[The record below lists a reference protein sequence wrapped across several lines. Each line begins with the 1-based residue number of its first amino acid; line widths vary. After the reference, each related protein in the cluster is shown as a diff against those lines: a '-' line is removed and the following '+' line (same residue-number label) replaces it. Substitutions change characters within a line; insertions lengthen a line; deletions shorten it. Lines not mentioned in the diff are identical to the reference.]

1 MKRSKLRNSAKAGGA
16 CRGWILSLGGFSLH
30 GWLLVWAFVVA
41 TGTASAATGTGTLA
55 GPPSVGELIH
65 VECFDDG
72 SGSPASLVAQ
82 IEDLPPVL
90 GPFVSVQIVRG
101 SAATNGTDPV
111 DGDGDGSPAIFI
123 DGGPG
128 TYDVF
133 VNKSGVGEED
143 WRLSLSCWTGPS
155 GTGVEAGTLV
165 EGWVERVPLAGP
177 WVGWVLGFGFSVMG
191 ARFLQ
196 RPLGQR
202 EDRP

>member
-1 MKRSKLRNSAKAGGA
+1 MKPSTLRSSARAAGA
-16 CRGWILSLGGFSLH
+16 RRRWIRPLGGLSLY
-30 GWLLVWAFVVA
+30 GWFLVWAFLVP
-41 TGTASAATGTGTLA
+41 TGAASAATGTGTLA
-55 GPPSVGELIH
+55 SPPSAGELIH

-82 IEDLPPVL
+82 IEDLPPAL
-90 GPFVSVQIVRG
+90 APFVSVQIVRG

-111 DGDGDGSPAIFI
+111 DGDGAASPAVHI
-123 DGGPG
+123 DGGSG

-133 VNKSGVGEED
+133 VNKSGAGEED
-143 WRLSLSCWTGPS
+143 WRLSLSCWTGPG
-155 GTGVEAGTLV
+155 GTGVETGTLI
-165 EGWVERVPLAGP
+165 EGWVEPVSLAGP
-177 WVGWVLGFGFSVMG
+177 WVGWALGFGFSVMG